1 MIEITAVTA
10 GDEVIGGEVI
20 GDVDDTCLTEC
31 LCLGDQNTI

>member
-1 MIEITAVTA
+1 MTAVTA

-20 GDVDDTCLTEC
+20 GDVDDTCLMEC